1 MKMSRTAESALKFKD
16 TVAQMDRPSCL
27 SQVGGFL
34 FFELPIHYNK
44 TSNMKKMNFLIWVM
58 QVVYWTFTRAT
69 NPIDSGQSLRLQ
81 RLKHIVIRIKSIK
94 LCFTLQY
101 WCESRPLCVDR
112 IQVGILST
120 LAPQCGKY
128 GSFFSSKQHQNIW
141 TDSNEY
147 VVYCTFSLYI

>member
-1 MKMSRTAESALKFKD
+1 MCDEDEPDCRVSTEIQGHCGSDGSHIMPITRIK
-16 TVAQMDRPSCL
+16 
-27 SQVGGFL
+27 VGFFL

-44 TSNMKKMNFLIWVM
+44 TANMKKMNFLIWVM

-101 WCESRPLCVDR
+101 
-112 IQVGILST
+112 
-120 LAPQCGKY
+120 
-128 GSFFSSKQHQNIW
+128 
-141 TDSNEY
+141 
-147 VVYCTFSLYI
+147 